1 MERLKACAGLNL
13 AAITY
18 ITFAIMIYAC
28 VLFHHPVMAQVA
40 SSSSSSII
48 KNQSTYFF
56 SLDSIF
62 EAVDNS
68 VVMIT
73 SKVSN
78 NLQNPQT
85 QNATELGSG
94 FIYDTQGHI
103 VTASHVIDESKLVD
117 VTFVDGSRY
126 TAKTIGRDQLS
137 DLAVLQIV
145 GNTIQPLKPLIIEVG
160 WIFCFTSS
168 FAF

>member
-48 KNQSTYFF
+48 KNQSTYF

-94 FIYDTQGHI
+94 FIYDMQGHI

-126 TAKTIGRDQLS
+126 TAKNIGRDLYS
-137 DLAVLQIV
+137 DIAVLQII
-145 GNTIQPLKPLIIEVG
+145 GSTIQPLKPLIIEN
-160 WIFCFTSS
+160 SS
-168 FAF
+168 GLRAGQQ